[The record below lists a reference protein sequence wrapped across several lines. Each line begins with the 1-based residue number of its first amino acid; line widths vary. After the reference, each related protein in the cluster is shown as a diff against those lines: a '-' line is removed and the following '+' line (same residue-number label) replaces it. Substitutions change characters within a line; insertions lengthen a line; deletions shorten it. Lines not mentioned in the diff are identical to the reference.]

1 MSDPREITHRG
12 RRYVV
17 RTSTVGGQVYYH
29 VCPYSGHNPFAKD
42 VMYIYNEGI
51 AKQIMD
57 LLEIDARWHSV
68 VRCRVFILSMLGSVQ
83 TVM

>member
-1 MSDPREITHRG
+1 MSDPREIIHRG

-42 VMYIYNEGI
+42 VMYICNEGI
-51 AKQIMD
+51 ARQIME
-57 LLEIDARWHSV
+57 LLELDAQGGRLFEHHTEPTGEWDW
-68 VRCRVFILSMLGSVQ
+68 I
-83 TVM
+83 

>member
-1 MSDPREITHRG
+1 MSDPREIIHRG

-42 VMYIYNEGI
+42 VTYIYNEGI

-57 LLEIDARWHSV
+57 LLEIDAQGGRLFEHPTEPTGEWDW
-68 VRCRVFILSMLGSVQ
+68 I
-83 TVM
+83 

>member
-1 MSDPREITHRG
+1 MSDPREIIHRG

-17 RTSTVGGQVYYH
+17 RTSTIGGQVYYH

>member
-1 MSDPREITHRG
+1 MSDPREIIHRG

-57 LLEIDARWHSV
+57 LLEIDAQGGRLFEHPTEPAGEWDW
-68 VRCRVFILSMLGSVQ
+68 I
-83 TVM
+83 